1 MAVCRRSSP
10 ASAAPRELFPAAR
23 DRFLTAFLAVFF
35 RPVFFRIARFFRAFF
50 FEALL
55 RPDFFRAAFF
65 RVAFFLTPAL
75 LMGSPLLPPRLDG
88 RRGHTPKAIPQR
100 AISSEAFREAARVPE
115 FYLESSNRCDPQG
128 SIRDADPV

>member
-35 RPVFFRIARFFRAFF
+35 RPVFFRMARFFWAFFFRIARFFRAFF
-50 FEALL
+50 FGALL
-55 RPDFFRAAFF
+55 RPGFFRAAFF

-75 LMGSPLLPPRLDG
+75 LMGV
-88 RRGHTPKAIPQR
+88 
-100 AISSEAFREAARVPE
+100 AAP
-115 FYLESSNRCDPQG
+115 SAAPG
-128 SIRDADPV
+128 

>member
-75 LMGSPLLPPRLDG
+75 LMGSPRLDG

-115 FYLESSNRCDPQG
+115 FYPVSATRCDPQG
-128 SIRDADPV
+128 SIRDADHV